1 MHYTEPIM
9 RPPCEGYSILIEA
22 TAGCSHNKCTF
33 CSAYKETCFRIAPME
48 QIKQDIIEAGKFAP
62 LMKAPRY
69 LDATTHYVLSS
80 AGTKNNE
87 RVFLLSGDAFAMSF
101 KDLKQIALWIH
112 EYIPSTKVITAFTT
126 VNDIKRKTLEE
137 LKELAAL
144 GYNDLYVGTET
155 GSPDILTWVK
165 KGHTVQDALEQL
177 HKLEEAAIRYSVQ
190 YITGLAGSG
199 NGVKNAIESAEFF
212 NQIHPYMIGSS
223 SLTLFPDTELGKAF
237 ARGEFRE
244 ASELERIEETRVLLD
259 NLKINTFFSS
269 QHISSMIP
277 TVGLLPDD
285 KEKLLSHLDRVI
297 SELKSMKTLPK
308 YNRSIV

>member
-48 QIKQDIIEAGKFAP
+48 QIRQDIVEAGQFATF
-62 LMKAPRY
+62 MQTPRY
-69 LDATTHYVLSS
+69 LDATTNYVLSS
-80 AGTKNNE
+80 AGTKHNE

-126 VNDIKRKTLEE
+126 VNGIRRKTLEE

-155 GSPDILTWVK
+155 GSPDILAWIK
-165 KGHTVQDALEQL
+165 KGHTLQDALEQL
-177 HKLEEAAIRYSVQ
+177 HRLENTSIRYSVQ

-199 NGVKNAIESAEFF
+199 NGAKNAVESAEFF

-223 SLTLFPDTELGKAF
+223 SLTIFPDTELGNAF
-237 ARGEFRE
+237 AHGTFTE
-244 ASELERIEETRVLLD
+244 ASELERIEEMRVLID
-259 NLKINTFFSS
+259 HIKINTFFSS

-277 TVGLLPDD
+277 VVGLLPND
-285 KEKLLSHLDRVI
+285 KERLLSNLDRVI
-297 SELKSMKTLPK
+297 AELKSMKMMPK
-308 YNRSIV
+308 YERNIV